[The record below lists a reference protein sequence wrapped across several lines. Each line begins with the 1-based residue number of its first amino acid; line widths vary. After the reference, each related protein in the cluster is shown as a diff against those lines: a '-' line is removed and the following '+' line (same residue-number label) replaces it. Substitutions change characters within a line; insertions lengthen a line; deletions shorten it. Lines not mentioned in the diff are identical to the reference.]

1 MITSKLCARLQIMRT
16 RTPNARSTS
25 KCYTSRANW
34 TRKRT
39 SSLGTR
45 IVSNCLTSGTSHH
58 VGACF
63 YFLHRCQPRA
73 SCAPGGFTSYIL
85 RKNERANG
93 TGITLPKSAGGHTF
107 RVEPR
112 YLRRYKLI
120 EQDILRYDY
129 ARESAGHH
137 GGSLDP
143 IPEDVKGSFALVI
156 LDGHALRTYEHG
168 YEMES
173 SDELRAAHIVYRCR
187 LPIAQFILALGA
199 VSPGGT
205 MLVRLS
211 HIECFPAAQFLCML
225 DELSESIVVH
235 KPRAIHAK
243 RATFYVIAKGVAR
256 PGLRAQLKERYV
268 EELRK
273 LWVELGLGGRYG
285 RGRVMVPRD
294 LDFIATSNEIL
305 DGYLARLIE
314 LGRAVWMTQTRALRK
329 LFRAR
334 GIE

>member
-1 MITSKLCARLQIMRT
+1 MRQTADNADEDTERTFYQQMLHIAGELDKEANFVPRKAHRFEFLDIGYVLSIMSA
-16 RTPNARSTS
+16 PAFP
-25 KCYTSRANW
+25 
-34 TRKRT
+34 
-39 SSLGTR
+39 L
-45 IVSNCLTSGTSHH
+45 
-58 VGACF
+58 
-63 YFLHRCQPRA
+63 LHRFQRRA

-93 TGITLPKSAGGHTF
+93 TGITLPKSAGGHPF
-107 RVEPR
+107 LVEPR

-120 EQDILRYDY
+120 EQDILQYDY
-129 ARESAGHH
+129 ARESESAGHH
-137 GGSLDP
+137 RGSLKP
-143 IPEDVKGSFALVI
+143 IPEDVKGRFALVI

-173 SDELRAAHIVYRCR
+173 DELRAAHNVYRCR

-211 HIECFPAAQFLCML
+211 HIEFFPAAQFLCML

-243 RATFYVIAKGVAR
+243 RATFYVIAKGVGR
-256 PGLRAQLKERYV
+256 PGLRGQLRERYL

-273 LWVELGLGGRYG
+273 LWVELGLGGPYG

-294 LDFIATSNEIL
+294 LDFIASSNEIL
-305 DGYLARLIE
+305 DGYLDRLIE

-329 LFRAR
+329 LFRSQ